1 MRFKKLDSTLVLRL
15 ERGERIVETL
25 TSFCLHENIEFAHFS
40 GLGTCRN
47 AELGFFHIEAG
58 AYAYKNFPGDC
69 EITALHGNVSLV
81 GGKPYIHAHIVLGDS
96 RFQSWSGHLKEAE
109 VLATCE
115 IVLTRLKGKLIRKP
129 DKKSGLN
136 LLTI

>member
-1 MRFKKLDSTLVLRL
+1 MRVKKLDSTFLLRL

-25 TSFCLHENIEFAHFS
+25 TSFCSQKKIGAAYLN

-58 AYAYKNFPGDC
+58 AYAFKNFPGDS

-81 GGKPYIHAHIVLGDS
+81 GGKPYIHVHIVLGDS
-96 RFQSWSGHLKEAE
+96 QFRSWSGHLKEAE